1 MYNAILVHQTN
12 IRLSHVLAVSLAFAF
27 ISIGSI
33 GLVFAGYHSFKW
45 VVFVCMPVGALFVMF
60 CAALAMAGKIDNDF
74 KK

>member
-1 MYNAILVHQTN
+1 MYNAVLVHQMS
-12 IRLSHVLAVSLAFAF
+12 IRLSHVLAVSLAFVI

-33 GLVFAGYHSFKW
+33 GLVIAGYHGFRW
-45 VVFVCMPVGALFVMF
+45 LVYVCMPVGAFFVMF